1 MSERI
6 SIENIEDKILKRK
19 MIEESET
26 TLRKESKNIITF
38 FEADS
43 ENDKMVEVVESKL
56 YKEYKVIT
64 PSIQSEDLFTV
75 RLGSNTKP
83 TSNLLEKNEYSSSS
97 QNVMA
102 ELLSQQEVK
111 KISCLFC
118 NKKFSNLQ
126 ALGGHQNAHKSERNL
141 KKMEQKKREEE
152 MDSIIRYKLNFSY
165 PYPYPYSS
173 PSHYQG
179 YPYFR
184 DNLQHTVHSQMNNIM
199 PSLFGS
205 PSGGYGGMHM
215 PNTPSSLPPFFMQVS
230 KPQLTRMTNF
240 LGGNQASALSIPLR
254 SNSVELR
261 LSSQVNQTPS
271 SSKDAERNSDV
282 KFLSHDLPIKTHDFI
297 GGNQLLTDANVSSS
311 STTESTLEELDLNL
325 KL

>member
-1 MSERI
+1 
-6 SIENIEDKILKRK
+6 
-19 MIEESET
+19 
-26 TLRKESKNIITF
+26 
-38 FEADS
+38 
-43 ENDKMVEVVESKL
+43 
-56 YKEYKVIT
+56 
-64 PSIQSEDLFTV
+64 
-75 RLGSNTKP
+75 
-83 TSNLLEKNEYSSSS
+83 
-97 QNVMA
+97 
-102 ELLSQQEVK
+102 
-111 KISCLFC
+111 
-118 NKKFSNLQ
+118 
-126 ALGGHQNAHKSERNL
+126 
-141 KKMEQKKREEE
+141 
-152 MDSIIRYKLNFSY
+152 
-165 PYPYPYSS
+165 
-173 PSHYQG
+173 
-179 YPYFR
+179 
-184 DNLQHTVHSQMNNIM
+184 M
-199 PSLFGS
+199 PSLLGS